1 VILHYGR
8 RSLISSLIIFA
19 LSFTTVRGQKI
30 GLNSCECIKFLNIA
44 NIHLLD
50 VWSKRLFICNNNIF
64 FLCFFCL
71 FLLQRNFFLLRLRHQ
86 TSATKLHY
94 ILHIKSAEKTDD
106 KALVFNLIYLFMS
119 RHEVHSMNTHT
130 QQSAGWSKQTNRT

>member
-1 VILHYGR
+1 
-8 RSLISSLIIFA
+8 
-19 LSFTTVRGQKI
+19 
-30 GLNSCECIKFLNIA
+30 
-44 NIHLLD
+44 
-50 VWSKRLFICNNNIF
+50 
-64 FLCFFCL
+64 
-71 FLLQRNFFLLRLRHQ
+71 LQRNFFLLRLRHQ

-130 QQSAGWSKQTNRT
+130 QQSAG